1 MLKKPVRLVC
11 WTIKVKACFSL
22 NGFRKWSMIKRN
34 KTWNRN
40 FPLAPLASWFVQSR
54 QVLFDEM
61 ERLWFYT
68 TRKDTWVISM
78 ITSPWFF
85 LFLSAILKQCLRLG
99 RGCVELH
106 YGSAL
111 EDEFWPIILCDLVI
125 PSNIRKKTHSAI
137 RHYTNPAVR
146 LKPDQPAPKC
156 PEYVYSEL
164 FAFACIP
171 WFDALSSSIGSSHG
185 RIFWQHLTLFHLINY
200 GRVYYANSPLGG
212 TNPVRVTLSFR
223 RKWSALVLS
232 VISTYEWRATL
243 FWSIH
248 NDHTLGFIWHETSE
262 GERVGS

>member
-1 MLKKPVRLVC
+1 
-11 WTIKVKACFSL
+11 
-22 NGFRKWSMIKRN
+22 
-34 KTWNRN
+34 
-40 FPLAPLASWFVQSR
+40 
-54 QVLFDEM
+54 M
-61 ERLWFYT
+61 EKLWFYT

-78 ITSPWFF
+78 ITSPWVF

-111 EDEFWPIILCDLVI
+111 EDEFWPIILWDLVI

-185 RIFWQHLTLFHLINY
+185 RVFWQHLTLFDISLP
-200 GRVYYANSPLGG
+200 S
-212 TNPVRVTLSFR
+212 VTLSTMVVFIMPTR
-223 RKWSALVLS
+223 HCVERIQFGSPNHSGENDRLW
-232 VISTYEWRATL
+232 WTL
-243 FWSIH
+243 C
-248 NDHTLGFIWHETSE
+248 D
-262 GERVGS
+262 